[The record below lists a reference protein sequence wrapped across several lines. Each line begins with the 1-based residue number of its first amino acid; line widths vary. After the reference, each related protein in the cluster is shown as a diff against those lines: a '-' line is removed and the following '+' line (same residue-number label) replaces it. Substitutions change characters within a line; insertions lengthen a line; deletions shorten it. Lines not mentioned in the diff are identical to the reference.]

1 MGFLRT
7 VASVAATVSAANAT
21 LASLD
26 ISHCKLPAVSG
37 RDDVAL
43 GFPRIANR
51 MRSTGA
57 VNFSILFVDFSDAPA
72 TKTPAAFMDLLD
84 PATAYY
90 AEMSYGAM
98 APAFLPL
105 LRTLRMS
112 QPSTA
117 YSFATFDSQKQ
128 YLVEA
133 SSLGAAAGW
142 DFSTSDSI
150 VVIATPPAF
159 KSGPAFCAEPGTGF
173 VASGRTFENG
183 ATSGSDLLVWG
194 SRWANHELGHTM
206 GLVDL
211 YAFNTSGDA
220 PLFRFTGGWSLMG
233 NIQATG
239 NEYFGWERW
248 LLGWVADAEVACA
261 GAGETRVALVPIEGP
276 PAAAL
281 RSSSSGTRLLVAP
294 IGPTTAVVVEARA
307 AVGAD
312 AGIPAPGLLVYVLDS
327 SLPTGYGPLRVLPL
341 NLTDGGQK
349 MFYTLLP
356 GSTLQYSGVTV
367 QYATTSAPGTA
378 AVELRSACS
387 TANCFSP
394 AYCSATGA
402 CVGGV

>member
-1 MGFLRT
+1 
-7 VASVAATVSAANAT
+7 
-21 LASLD
+21 
-26 ISHCKLPAVSG
+26 
-37 RDDVAL
+37 
-43 GFPRIANR
+43 
-51 MRSTGA
+51 
-57 VNFSILFVDFSDAPA
+57 
-72 TKTPAAFMDLLD
+72 
-84 PATAYY
+84 
-90 AEMSYGAM
+90 
-98 APAFLPL
+98 
-105 LRTLRMS
+105 MS

-117 YSFATFDSQKQ
+117 YSFATFDSQRQ

-220 PLFRFTGGWSLMG
+220 PLFMG

-248 LLGWVADAEVACA
+248 LLGWVADAEVLCA
-261 GAGETRVALVPIEGP
+261 GAGETRAALVPIEAP
-276 PAAAL
+276 PAAVL
-281 RSSSSGTRLLVAP
+281 RSSGGSSTRLLVAP

-349 MFYTLLP
+349 MFYTLPP

-367 QYATTSAPGTA
+367 QYATSSAPGTVG
-378 AVELRSACS
+378 VELSSACS
-387 TANCFSP
+387 TTNCFPP
-394 AYCSATGA
+394 AHCSATGA
-402 CVGGV
+402 CVGGA

>member
-1 MGFLRT
+1 MGPLRT
-7 VASVAATVSAANAT
+7 VVFVAAAVSAAGAT

-117 YSFATFDSQKQ
+117 YSFATFDTQKH

-133 SSLGAAAGW
+133 SALGAAAGW

-220 PLFRFTGGWSLMG
+220 LLFRFTGGWSLMG

-248 LLGWVADAEVACA
+248 LLGWVADAEVMCA
-261 GAGETRVALVPIEGP
+261 GAGETSVTLVPIET
-276 PAAAL
+276 PAAVL
-281 RSSSSGTRLLVAP
+281 RSSGSSMRLVVAP

-312 AGIPAPGLLVYVLDS
+312 VGIPAPGLLVYILDS
-327 SLPTGYGPLRVLPL
+327 SIPTGYGPLRVLPL

-349 MFYTLLP
+349 LFYTLLP
-356 GSTLQYSGVTV
+356 GSTLQYGSVTV
-367 QYATTSAPGTA
+367 QYARSSAPGTVV
-378 AVELRSACS
+378 VELSSACS
-387 TANCFSP
+387 TANCFPP
-394 AYCSATGA
+394 AYCNASGA
-402 CVGGV
+402 CVEGA